1 MWAMTRKGKLWLM
14 TLVFALG
21 AGGLGLWAGRIHNE
35 TESVQGYYY
44 TLTGYSYRAASE
56 MASADA
62 AQASGPVAIG
72 AWVLAAAALVAAIMA
87 VALRSSPV
95 SAERPN

>member
-21 AGGLGLWAGRIHNE
+21 SGGLGIWAAKVHDQTDFG
-35 TESVQGYYY
+35 QGLYY
-44 TLTGYSYRAASE
+44 TLSGYSYRAASE
-56 MASADA
+56 MAAADA
-62 AQASGPVAIG
+62 AQASGPMVVG

-87 VALRSSPV
+87 VALRSDPV
-95 SAERPN
+95 SSGRPN